1 MGTNREKRD
10 GREEGKE
17 VEIRTMCTSL
27 TALIVSFTRATI
39 VGP

>member
-17 VEIRTMCTSL
+17 VDLGIL
-27 TALIVSFTRATI
+27 ATI
-39 VGP
+39 DTCRSVPCVHKLNCTC